1 MKRILLSFSFFLS
14 VTICLAQQKADT
26 IWQRDF
32 SFDAQLGM
40 ILSEGT
46 PAILGKRLVQTNS
59 PETIVMAINPES
71 GASIWE
77 VSIPAKVEPQ
87 DMGYYKGTPYIEA
100 NGYVINPLNG
110 VLLNLGKAARTT
122 DNEPIEVVKTF
133 IFPKL
138 NVVFVYG
145 KVNSTRLV
153 QGVVDEVFCI
163 IEYSTGKTM
172 WTRSDMFKQA
182 EQKTPKKGF
191 GGMLGQAGA
200 DLVKKD
206 VQNFEDAKN
215 PGERF
220 LTDPLATV
228 DGTLILPLNT
238 GLFAIDYKT
247 GNVVWKNDYP
257 VKKKGIVTVKASD
270 PTTNIAFSADS
281 SKIYIGRADYTTS
294 IDPKTG
300 KSLWNDPMPS
310 GGPTSYLHITQQGI
324 LSLPTKE
331 ATMLQNKRI
340 CLFNTDNGDIKW
352 ELKQKSGVQSF
363 ISFGDTVALDL
374 QNAGD
379 KESINLLSVTNGK
392 FMFEKN
398 VRIEGS
404 VLNMK
409 SLPSGLLVVS
419 DEEIAVITKTSGE
432 KKSSVTKKKD
442 QRWIMTSNAQNL
454 FFIISGESKVY
465 KLDYLTGILQPLLEK
480 EIEFSGKETA
490 SKLEWYKGHLLVS
503 SDQNLCY
510 VETEKKAIL
519 YQKDY
524 KHPGR
529 STLGKVV
536 SGTGATF
543 SFAFSMLSAG
553 STIAGG
559 MITGAFISSDFS
571 SVCYELYPEETNAF
585 VSQSLNNMVQGAKD
599 SKTFMDDAVRQVK
612 AISKRFKA
620 TQDGQEFVYV
630 LSTDAEDDLSI
641 LQVNKL
647 TGEAVSSNSLKKKDK
662 KPDYMVD
669 EIGKRLYYVPRV
681 SLGDVIG
688 GARSNNYSKLISLQ
702 VK

>member
-1 MKRILLSFSFFLS
+1 MKSILISLSLLIS
-14 VTICLAQQKADT
+14 VTICLGQQKTDT
-26 IWQRDF
+26 LWQRDF

-40 ILSEGT
+40 ILSDGT
-46 PAILGKRLVQTNS
+46 PVVLGKRLVQTTS
-59 PETIVMAINPES
+59 PETIVMALNPET

-77 VSIPAKVEPQ
+77 ASVPAKVEPQ

-110 VLLNLGKAARTT
+110 IILNLGKAARTT
-122 DNEPIEVVKTF
+122 DNEPIEVLKTF

-145 KVNSTRLV
+145 KVSSTRLV
-153 QGVVDEVFCI
+153 QGVVDEVFCV
-163 IEYSTGKTM
+163 IEYSTGKTI

-182 EQKTPKKGF
+182 EQKAPKKGL

-220 LTDPLATV
+220 LTDPLATA
-228 DGTLILPLNT
+228 DGTLILPLNM
-238 GLFAIDYKT
+238 GMFSIDYKT
-247 GNVVWKNDYP
+247 GNVVWKTDYP

-270 PTTNIAFSADS
+270 PITNIAFNADS
-281 SKIYIGRADYTTS
+281 TKIYIGRADYANA

-300 KSLWNDPMPS
+300 KSVWNDPMPS
-310 GGPTSYLHITQQGI
+310 GGPTSYLHITPQGI

-340 CLFNTDNGDIKW
+340 SLFNADNGEMKW

-379 KESINLLSVTNGK
+379 KESINLLSVASGK

-398 VRIEGS
+398 VRIDGS

-419 DEEIAVITKTSGE
+419 DEEMTVINKATGD

-442 QRWIMTSNAQNL
+442 QRWIMASNAQNL
-454 FFIISGESKVY
+454 FFVISGESKVY
-465 KLDYLTGILQPLLEK
+465 KLNYLTGSLQPLLEK
-480 EIEFSGKETA
+480 EIEFSGKETP
-490 SKLEWYKGHLLVS
+490 SKLEWYKNHLLIT

-510 VETEKKAIL
+510 VDTDKNAII
-519 YQKDY
+519 YQKYY
-524 KHPGR
+524 KAPGR
-529 STLGKVV
+529 TTLGKIV

-571 SVCYELYPEETNAF
+571 TVCYELYPEETNAF
-585 VSQSLNNMVQGAKD
+585 VAQSLENIVQGAKD

-620 TQDGQEFVYV
+620 TKDGEEFVYV
-630 LSTDAEDDLSI
+630 LSTDEEDDLSV

-647 TGEAVSSNSLKKKDK
+647 TGEAVSSNTLKKKDK